1 MNIILAGMP
10 GCGKTTVAEVFEK
23 RGATVLDTDAL
34 IVARYGQINSIFAE
48 HGEEY
53 FRNAETQAVKDV
65 CGLDGVVIATGGG
78 CPLRSENVR
87 LLKTNGKIVYLKTGV
102 ETLLKR
108 VEGNT
113 DRPLLAGQTR
123 ARLEKLLSERRSVY
137 ESAADITVE
146 TDGLTPQAV
155 ADKITESL
163 K

>member
-78 CPLRSENVR
+78 CLLRSENVR

-113 DRPLLAGQTR
+113 DRPLLAVQTR

>member
-1 MNIILAGMP
+1 M
-10 GCGKTTVAEVFEK
+10 
-23 RGATVLDTDAL
+23 
-34 IVARYGQINSIFAE
+34 
-48 HGEEY
+48 
-53 FRNAETQAVKDV
+53 
-65 CGLDGVVIATGGG
+65 
-78 CPLRSENVR
+78 RSENVR
-87 LLKTNGKIVYLKTGV
+87 LFKTNGKIVYLKTGV

>member
-1 MNIILAGMP
+1 M
-10 GCGKTTVAEVFEK
+10 
-23 RGATVLDTDAL
+23 
-34 IVARYGQINSIFAE
+34 
-48 HGEEY
+48 
-53 FRNAETQAVKDV
+53 
-65 CGLDGVVIATGGG
+65 
-78 CPLRSENVR
+78 
-87 LLKTNGKIVYLKTGV
+87 
-102 ETLLKR
+102 
-108 VEGNT
+108 EGNT